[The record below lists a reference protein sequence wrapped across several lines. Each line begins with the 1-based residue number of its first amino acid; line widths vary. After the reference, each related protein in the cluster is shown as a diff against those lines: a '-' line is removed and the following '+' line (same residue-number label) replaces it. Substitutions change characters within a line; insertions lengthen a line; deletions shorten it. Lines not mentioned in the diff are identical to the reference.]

1 MLELEMKGKINKYTQ
16 GRIEQILKKSV
27 FLGEKIEEDVYYSS
41 PIKDFKETDEAL
53 RVRYSEG
60 NAILTYKGPKIDKIS
75 KSREEIEVLVSG
87 DIESLLQRLGFN
99 KFMNVRKNRKLYQ
112 YKEFIL
118 SIDNVEGLGEYIE
131 VELKSENKNDV
142 EKIQNLFDVL
152 FLDSERRSYLE
163 LLLIEKNKIN
173 KV

>member
-1 MLELEMKGKINKYTQ
+1 MKGKINKYTQ
-16 GRIEQILKKSV
+16 GRIEQILKKSA
-27 FLGEKIEEDVYYSS
+27 FLGEKSEEDVYYSS

-87 DIESLLQRLGFN
+87 DIDSLLQKLGFN
-99 KFMNVRKNRKLYQ
+99 KFMNVRKNRKVYQ
-112 YKEFIL
+112 YKEFKI
-118 SIDNVEGLGEYIE
+118 SIDNVEGLGDYIE
-131 VELKSENKNDV
+131 VELKSENKEDI
-142 EKIQNLFDVL
+142 EKIGNLFDVL

-173 KV
+173 KF

>member
-1 MLELEMKGKINKYTQ
+1 MKGKINKYTQ

-75 KSREEIEVLVSG
+75 KSREEIEILVSG
-87 DIESLLQRLGFN
+87 DIESLLQKLGFN
-99 KFMNVRKNRKLYQ
+99 KFMNVRKNRKVYQ
-112 YKEFIL
+112 YKEFKL
-118 SIDNVEGLGEYIE
+118 SIDNVESLGEYIE
-131 VELKSENKNDV
+131 VELKSENKADV
-142 EKIQNLFDVL
+142 EKIGNLFDVL

-173 KV
+173 KF

>member
-1 MLELEMKGKINKYTQ
+1 MKGKVNKYTQ
-16 GRIEQILKKSV
+16 GRIEQILKKST

-75 KSREEIEVLVSG
+75 KSREEIEVFVSG
-87 DIESLLQRLGFN
+87 DIESLLQKLGFK
-99 KFMNVRKNRKLYQ
+99 KFMNIKKNRKLYQ
-112 YKEFIL
+112 YKEFTL
-118 SIDNVEGLGEYIE
+118 SLDNVEGLGEYIE
-131 VELKSENKNDV
+131 VELKSENKDDI
-142 EKIQNLFDVL
+142 EKIENLFDVL

-173 KV
+173 KF

>member
-1 MLELEMKGKINKYTQ
+1 MKGKINKYTQ